1 MWHRGQTLFMP
12 VSLCLSLTGRDP
24 LTYSQRKIDIA
35 AVASVLKAYFRELSV
50 PLFPTTKYQAFID
63 CTRKWGIPSGK
74 GGVVCALPCL
84 PVFEIYLP

>member
-1 MWHRGQTLFMP
+1 MP
-12 VSLCLSLTGRDP
+12 VSLSLSLTGRDP

-74 GGVVCALPCL
+74 GGVVCALLCL